1 MKKIFAV
8 MFFIFGFA
16 IAAHATTLVDVKSRG
31 TLKCGVNP
39 GLLGFAQKNAEG
51 VWSGFDVDYC
61 RALAAAVLGDGSKV
75 EFVPATT
82 TDRFDKLAK
91 GDVDVL
97 ARNTT
102 WTMERETKM
111 PMRFVGISYH
121 DGQGFLVPKS
131 IGVTTAYQLSQAA
144 VCFLS
149 GTTTQANVE
158 DLFKEKNMVFTPVTF
173 NTIDELVS
181 AFQAKGE
188 AKCDAYSADQS
199 QLYAVRLLLAK
210 PENYIILP
218 EVISKEPLG
227 PSVRAGDEQWFN
239 IARWTLF
246 ALINAEELGVKA
258 KTVDDMK
265 AKEPRPEVKRLLG
278 VEGTFGVDLGLDADW
293 AVRAIKVVGNY
304 GEIFERNLGK
314 TSKLGIERGLNA
326 RWNDGGILY
335 APPVR

>member
-8 MFFIFGFA
+8 LFFIFGFVV
-16 IAAHATTLVDVKSRG
+16 AAQATTLADVKSRG
-31 TLKCGVNP
+31 ILKCGVNP
-39 GLLGFAQKNAEG
+39 GLLGFAQKNADG
-51 VWSGFDVDYC
+51 VWAGFDVDYC

-82 TDRFDKLAK
+82 TDRFDKLTK
-91 GDVDVL
+91 GEVDVL

-111 PMRFVGISYH
+111 PLRFVGISYH
-121 DGQGFLVPKS
+121 DGQGFLVLKS
-131 IGVTTAYQLSQAA
+131 IGVTSAYQLNQAA

-158 DLFKEKNMVFTPVTF
+158 DLFKEKNMAFTPVTF
-173 NTIDELVS
+173 KSIDELVS

-227 PSVRAGDEQWFN
+227 PAVKSGDEQWFN

-265 AKEPRPEVKRLLG
+265 AHEPHPEVKRLLG

-293 AVRAIKVVGNY
+293 AVRAIKAVGNY

-314 TSKLGIERGLNA
+314 SSKLGIERGLNA

>member
-1 MKKIFAV
+1 MKKL
-8 MFFIFGFA
+8 FA
-16 IAAHATTLVDVKSRG
+16 IVCFMLGLIVAADAATLADVKSRG

-39 GLLGFAQKNAEG
+39 GLLGFAQKNSDGA
-51 VWSGFDVDYC
+51 WAGFDVDYC
-61 RALAAAVLGDGSKV
+61 RALAAAVLGNASKV
-75 EFVPATT
+75 EFIPATA
-82 TDRFDKLAK
+82 TDRFDRLSK
-91 GDVDVL
+91 GEVDVL

-111 PMRFVGISYH
+111 PLRFVGISYH
-121 DGQGFLVPKS
+121 DGQGFMVPKS
-131 IGVTTAYQLSQAA
+131 IGVTSAFQLNQAA
-144 VCFLS
+144 VCFLA

-158 DLFKEKNMVFTPVTF
+158 DLFKEKNMAFMPVTF

-227 PSVRAGDEQWFN
+227 PAVRAGDEQWFN

-258 KTVDDMK
+258 KTADDMK
-265 AKEPRPEVKRLLG
+265 ANDPRPEVKRFLG
-278 VEGTFGVDLGLDADW
+278 TDGSFGVDIGLDADW
-293 AVRAIKVVGNY
+293 ATRAIKSVGNY

-314 TSKLGIERGLNA
+314 ATKLGIERGLNA
-326 RWNDGGILY
+326 QWNDGGILY
-335 APPVR
+335 APPIR